1 MKRLMKE
8 ARELKDPTTQYY
20 AKPLEVRMPGACR
33 HSCVVLVI
41 PCRNSL
47 MYVWVYVV

>member
-20 AKPLEVRMPGACR
+20 AKPLEVRMYGARR
-33 HSCVVLVI
+33 HSCVVLGRY
-41 PCRNSL
+41 RNSL
-47 MYVWVYVV
+47 MCVWVYIV